1 MSRLLSK
8 WFMNISMND
17 SESPTGIFLMAH
29 GAPESTD
36 DIPEYLRNI
45 RGGTESAPETIQI
58 IRDRYDQIGGK
69 SPLREISEE
78 LCVRLESFLNQQGQ
92 QFKVYCGMRNWS
104 PFILD
109 EVKRMKDDGIKRVVT
124 LCLAPQFSTWSTRLY
139 FNAFKAALKKC
150 DAEDMD
156 VRYIGSWAD
165 HPLLIDA
172 FEEKYRAALERIGP
186 DATDSV
192 YTIFTA
198 HSIPSESIEL
208 GDPYAE
214 EFNKTVSKL
223 AERVQPTNWFKA
235 YQSQGMI
242 PVPWLGPT
250 VEAVLDKI
258 AKQGSKKVLIVPVGF
273 VCDHVEIL
281 FDIDIE
287 FKKYAEERKLSL
299 YRTESLNLSPTFVEA
314 LAAVTWEN
322 LV

>member
-1 MSRLLSK
+1 
-8 WFMNISMND
+8 MND
-17 SESPTGIFLMAH
+17 EPLTGIFLMAH
-29 GAPESTD
+29 GAPESVD

-45 RGGTESAPETIQI
+45 RGGTESTPETIQI
-58 IRDRYDQIGGK
+58 IRDRYEQIGGK
-69 SPLREISEE
+69 SPLREISQE
-78 LCVRLESFLNQQGQ
+78 LCARLESFVNQQGP

-104 PFILD
+104 PYIRD
-109 EVKRMKDDGIKRVVT
+109 EVKRMKEDGVKRVVA

-139 FNAFKAALKKC
+139 FNVFKEALKTC

-172 FEEKYRAALERIGP
+172 FEEKYRTALEKLGP
-186 DATDSV
+186 DGSV

-198 HSIPSESIEL
+198 HSIPAESLEL

-214 EFNKTVSKL
+214 EFDKTVSKL
-223 AERVQPTNWFKA
+223 VERVQPKHWFKA

-242 PVPWLGPT
+242 PIPWLGPT
-250 VEAVLDKI
+250 VESVLDKI
-258 AKQGSKKVLIVPVGF
+258 ARQGSKTVLIVPVGF

-287 FKKYAEERKLSL
+287 FKKYAKDKKLSL
-299 YRTESLNLSPTFVEA
+299 HRTESLNLSPTFVEA
-314 LAAVTWEN
+314 LASVTWEN
-322 LV
+322 LI